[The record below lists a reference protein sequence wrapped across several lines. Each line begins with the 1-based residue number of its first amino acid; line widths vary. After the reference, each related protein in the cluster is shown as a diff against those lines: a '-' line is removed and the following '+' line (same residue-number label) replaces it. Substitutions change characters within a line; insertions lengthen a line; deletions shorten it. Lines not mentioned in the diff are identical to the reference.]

1 MKHVTRQQM
10 KELDRQ
16 SIEEYGIPAVIL
28 MENAGR
34 AVAEESLKMLGKLPR
49 GKVTLLCGTG
59 NNGGDG
65 LVAARHLF
73 NHGLPIQVI
82 YLGNVKSTMVHPEL
96 NASAINL
103 NIVRRMRIPIRESK
117 KINVA
122 GVIAKIKDSAVII
135 DAIFGIG
142 LDRPVKGFLKSLIEH
157 VNNLKIPILAVDL
170 PSGLDADRGRPLG
183 VAIRAVKTVTFG
195 APKIGF
201 TAPSAPRYTGEVIV
215 ADIGIP
221 HT

>member
-65 LVAARHLF
+65 LVAARHL
-73 NHGLPIQVI
+73 
-82 YLGNVKSTMVHPEL
+82 
-96 NASAINL
+96 
-103 NIVRRMRIPIRESK
+103 
-117 KINVA
+117 
-122 GVIAKIKDSAVII
+122 
-135 DAIFGIG
+135 
-142 LDRPVKGFLKSLIEH
+142 
-157 VNNLKIPILAVDL
+157 
-170 PSGLDADRGRPLG
+170 
-183 VAIRAVKTVTFG
+183 
-195 APKIGF
+195 
-201 TAPSAPRYTGEVIV
+201 
-215 ADIGIP
+215 
-221 HT
+221 